1 MKTEKYEEVF
11 KKHQVKPRYVRNM
24 LQAFFFGGCVCLVG
38 QILIEFY
45 IKQFGLVR
53 ETASLLMTVT
63 VIFIASLLTGLG
75 VYDNYG
81 QIAKAGGFVP
91 ITGFANSLTSAAVE
105 GKSEGILFGIATNV
119 FKLAG
124 AVIVF
129 AVVAAYVFGIIRYGL
144 IEFNV
149 LPEPKTIQ
157 GLYFINF
164 M

>member
-1 MKTEKYEEVF
+1 MKTEKYDKVL
-11 KKHQVKPRYVRNM
+11 KKHQVKPRYIRNM
-24 LQAFFFGGCVCLVG
+24 LQSFFFGGCVCLIG
-38 QILIEFY
+38 QFLIEFY
-45 IKQFGLVR
+45 VKQFGFVR
-53 ETASLLMTVT
+53 DTASLLMIVT
-63 VIFIASLLTGLG
+63 VIFMTSLLTGLG

-105 GKSEGILFGIATNV
+105 GRSEGILFGIATNV

-129 AVVAAYVFGIIRYGL
+129 AVVSAYVFGIIRYGL

-157 GLYFINF
+157 SLYFTNL